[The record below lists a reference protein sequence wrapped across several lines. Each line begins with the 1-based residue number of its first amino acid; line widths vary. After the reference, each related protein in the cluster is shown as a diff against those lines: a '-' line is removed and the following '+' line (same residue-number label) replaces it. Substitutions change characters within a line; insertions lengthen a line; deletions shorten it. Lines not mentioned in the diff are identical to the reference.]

1 METLGSEKFAVLWD
15 TAPCGFTGV
24 DRRFRIINVLII
36 RARLDVVSYKLTDV
50 SEALTASIR
59 VDDKGSKHL

>member
-15 TAPCGFTGV
+15 IAPCGFTGV
-24 DRRFRIINVLII
+24 DRRFRVINVLII

-50 SEALTASIR
+50 SEGS
-59 VDDKGSKHL
+59 KGSKHL